1 MKENKMKENKMKSTI
16 YGIFSTPVYQT
27 KLNKEFT
34 KEEKKFIEKTKL
46 DVYKNEG
53 NVTSNNNYILDT
65 KPLKNIKK
73 KLDEIIKD
81 YFDKII
87 SPANNIKP
95 YITQSWLNYTETNQ
109 YHHKHEHLNSLVSGV
124 FYINCHEEHDK
135 IKFFNN
141 RYQTI
146 KPEVKNW
153 NIWNSDSWWF
163 SVKTGDVILFPSS
176 LTHMVET
183 KQGDN
188 TRISLAF
195 NVFIKGTVGNNKGLT
210 ELVL

>member
-1 MKENKMKENKMKSTI
+1 MIESTI
-16 YGIFSTPVYQT
+16 NGIFPTPVYIS
-27 KLNKEFT
+27 KLNRELT
-34 KEEKKFIEKTKL
+34 PLELKFVDKS
-46 DVYKNEG
+46 KNNFFKNDG
-53 NVTSNNNYILDT
+53 NITSSNNYILNE
-65 KPLKNIKK
+65 KPFANIKK
-73 KLDEIIKD
+73 ELDLRVQD

-87 SPANNIKP
+87 SPANNITP

-109 YHHKHEHLNSLVSGV
+109 YHHKHAHPNSLVSGV
-124 FYINCHEEHDK
+124 FYINCHEELDK
-135 IKFFNN
+135 IKFFNDN
-141 RYQTI
+141 YKAI
-146 KPEVKNW
+146 KLEIKDW
-153 NIWNSDSWWF
+153 NLYNSETWWF

-195 NVFIKGTVGNNKGLT
+195 NVFIKGTVGKNIDLT